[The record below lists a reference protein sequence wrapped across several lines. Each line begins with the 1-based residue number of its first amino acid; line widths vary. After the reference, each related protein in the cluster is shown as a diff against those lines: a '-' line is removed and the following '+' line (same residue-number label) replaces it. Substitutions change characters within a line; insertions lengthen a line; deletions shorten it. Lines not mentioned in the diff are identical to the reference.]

1 MLTAHPPESTSQQQ
15 HVAQLAEYD
24 ALITSV
30 HNAKV
35 NSTPLSGLFIS
46 PQSHSLL
53 AQEHE
58 LAQTHL
64 KKLLDNPD
72 YLDLLR
78 KATGTPN
85 TSYLAVTLKNGRAE
99 YETAGLDKQTIPLPV
114 ADQKSLR
121 SLAESLEKAVLN
133 IGGQLRSDRLLRLPQ
148 ILWFYGL
155 QPEHPQSADTLSLL
169 IQKLE
174 EMKAS
179 YLLGLENGLELGNL
193 IHESDHRPLL
203 DAVSLILEADET
215 SVIESLGKE
224 ALVNVSPDQLRATPA
239 VYLNRLLSGTKAQAL
254 AQKLLVQLKWYGAQ
268 PGEEPAPS
276 INNRLVAEAIRRW
289 YSLSNDQPD
298 DTILRFRLEQ
308 PSNWGKSYRTLRSE
322 FETYLIDSGHVSTT
336 NEAILL
342 ARLLQPQLPAEFQVR
357 DIPDELPYRSSVVWV
372 NFVHGVNLAKAID
385 RSLIPRMTF
394 QQFVDFPIKKS
405 EGAPP
410 QLLDLIALT
419 RIAPTLDWALTNGF
433 LDQQLDHYHTE
444 ETILLATDEL
454 KNQTD
459 LINEAIT
466 CLGAPTPNR
475 LTIAK
480 SKLVKIFGS
489 GTFNADHTKLVEEA
503 NEYTINPIRHGG
515 PPGRKQVNAYTFVDV
530 YASGNIYNGKKWF
543 FTDGV
548 NVSDKWIKLDTDNVV
563 ESNAFVPAYQNKIV
577 KLPDVKLLF
586 KVSFNIH
593 LYLQRGAYQELIL
606 SQLATLPLADRLA
619 LEYGEVKILTLRK
632 NSSKTAERETPAVTL
647 PLRARKGF
655 VLAVDHENQQSYYEL
670 LPSIGVIRRL
680 PDFKSELIGGKPI
693 QAHWGS
699 VPVTYLT
706 YKTLPF
712 DWDAHANGT
721 QPKKNPTCEAIID
734 HIGETFTAPR
744 TNENYTAFPC
754 TLKSQRLQN
763 ITYFIAQKFFHVDED
778 LYRTSAYDE
787 TKFDKEQKVRDKVL
801 AITKIIIPFWSS
813 IEDLASGDM
822 NKIKDGFIGI
832 FVDVATFLLP
842 IGKFASGSLRLAT
855 TSGKLS
861 IRATLPSFV
870 TLTKK
875 LFISS
880 LNNLNPIDGIPSLLG
895 ALGAGV
901 FRLGKF
907 GFFKLKGLARRPG
920 QYDLVQGLPQ
930 ATDPGRW
937 KPLAAGDQLGSVNG
951 IDDVVLRRADAGNIT
966 SHHLI
971 DPQSAKPYG
980 PRLTEDAGGVSI
992 GRSEFAPA
1000 GEFDSRVAFDIPEN
1014 ARVQQ
1019 IPELDG
1025 RTTLLID
1032 DVPYRLDHGSLR
1044 RVGTI
1049 DASQSLNIQP
1059 CRIRRDKDK
1068 VCLNSYVF
1076 GIHHPTPAPGS
1087 YDPAEDFCTWFGDR
1101 IYTPAPVKT
1110 GSVPVLALDGQLYT
1124 GTGEIL
1130 QKFVGN
1136 RTKLGLPKKPSSK
1149 ARVEASIEFQKG
1161 IYGRIK
1167 VKGVEEGLDDV
1178 RQVGTLIIESKLD
1191 AKKEFL
1197 FTQLNAND
1205 YYFAEIA
1212 KGQSLKGPHRLQRI
1226 PDFALKN
1233 DPLYKELFTV
1243 FTGSLHANNT
1253 AAYYGIDKVKEA
1265 IRTMDEIAVPLGGL
1279 PKPADNMTKVKVS
1292 TTPGEAVMFD
1302 HQTRMIVCKYPE
1314 TTKAWTRTNDA
1325 PSTLR
1330 ERTAKIFNDLFNKTL
1345 FKPNEQNAIQISN
1358 TMKELQKIVTKHKPM
1373 DRPRNIAYAEIT
1385 HPDGKIEV
1393 FVSVS
1398 GSGGDTRFL
1407 PLFSKTPN
1415 AKEVTIGNT
1424 TYINVDH
1431 NLKFE
1436 RESLSTARGQL
1447 QAIPRTIDDMATY
1460 TPELTLRPTSLDSE
1474 SKLIRVIREKYPND
1488 ATRSPVTIATTMAP
1502 CDSCSVVMQQFAH
1515 TGGKD
1520 ALKVIWD

>member
-1 MLTAHPPESTSQQQ
+1 MLTTHSPESTSQQQ

-30 HNAKV
+30 HNAKA

-46 PQSHSLL
+46 PQPHSPL

-78 KATGTPN
+78 KTPGTPN
-85 TSYLAVTLKNGRAE
+85 TSYLTVTLKNGRAE
-99 YETAGLDKQTIPLPV
+99 YETADLDRQTIPLQV
-114 ADQKSLR
+114 NAQASLR
-121 SLAESLEKAVLN
+121 DLAEGVEKALLI
-133 IGGQLRSDRLLRLPQ
+133 IGGELRSDRLLRLPQ

-179 YLLGLENGLELGNL
+179 YLLGLENGLDLGNL

-298 DTILRFRLEQ
+298 DTIIRFQLEQ

-357 DIPDELPYRSSVVWV
+357 DIPEDLPYRSSVVWV

-410 QLLDLIALT
+410 ELLDLIALT

-444 ETILLATDEL
+444 ETILLATNEL

-459 LINEAIT
+459 LTNEAIT
-466 CLGAPTPNR
+466 CLAAPTPNR

-503 NEYTINPIRHGG
+503 NGYTVNPIRHGG

-548 NVSDKWIKLDTDNVV
+548 NVSDKWIKLDTDKVV

-577 KLPDVKLLF
+577 KLPDVELLF
-586 KVSFNIH
+586 KASFNIH
-593 LYLQRGAYQELIL
+593 LYLQRSAYQKLIL

-619 LEYGEVKILTLRK
+619 LEYGEVEILTLRK

-655 VLAVDHENQQSYYEL
+655 VLAVNHENQKSYYEL

-680 PDFKSELIGGKPI
+680 PDFNSELIGGKPI

-712 DWDAHANGT
+712 DWDAHANGI

-734 HIGETFTAPR
+734 RIGETFTAPR
-744 TNENYTAFPC
+744 TNESYTAFPC
-754 TLKSQRLQN
+754 TLKSQRLKN
-763 ITYFIAQKFFHVDED
+763 ITYFIAHDFFHIDED
-778 LYRTSAYDE
+778 FYRTSAYDE
-787 TKFDKEQKVRDKVL
+787 TKFDKEQKIRDKVL
-801 AITKIIIPFWSS
+801 AITKTIIPFWSS
-813 IEDLASGDM
+813 IEDLASGDI

-842 IGKFASGSLRLAT
+842 IGKFASGSIRLA
-855 TSGKLS
+855 SIPGKLS
-861 IRATLPSFV
+861 IRATLPSFI

-875 LFISS
+875 LFIST
-880 LNNLNPIDGIPSLLG
+880 LNNLNPIDGIATLLG

-901 FRLGKF
+901 FRLSQF
-907 GFFKLKGLARRPG
+907 GLFKLKGLTGRTGR
-920 QYDLVQGLPQ
+920 YDFVQGLPQ
-930 ATDPGRW
+930 ATDPGRY
-937 KPLAAGDQLGSVNG
+937 KLLSATDDLASVKG
-951 IDDVVLRRADAGNIT
+951 LDDVPVRKIASTNPPHYR
-966 SHHLI
+966 LI
-971 DPQSAKPYG
+971 EPVSGKPYG
-980 PRLTEDAGGVSI
+980 PPLADGTHKLSL
-992 GRSEFAPA
+992 GRSAYHPLQKT
-1000 GEFDSRVAFDIPEN
+1000 DNHITV
-1014 ARVQQ
+1014 
-1019 IPELDG
+1019 ELAEHANVRELLEVDG
-1025 RTTLLID
+1025 RTLMFIN
-1032 DVPYRLDHGSLR
+1032 DVPYRLDGDLLR
-1044 RVGTI
+1044 RI
-1049 DASQSLNIQP
+1049 DLIDESARLKRIP
-1059 CRIRRDKDK
+1059 CRIKRAPGKN
-1068 VCLNSYVF
+1068 VCIDEYVTSDP
-1076 GIHHPTPAPGS
+1076 HPDTPALRSFDENKGYAP
-1087 YDPAEDFCTWFGDR
+1087 WFGER
-1101 IYTPAPVKT
+1101 LCTPTARADHA
-1110 GSVPVLALDGQLYT
+1110 GEYYLRDGMLYQIVNNT
-1124 GTGEIL
+1124 PKLWAGDMTRLGFKKKWPEPKREIL
-1130 QKFVGN
+1130 ADLQF
-1136 RTKLGLPKKPSSK
+1136 R
-1149 ARVEASIEFQKG
+1149 KG
-1161 IYGRIK
+1161 IYGRIEIQ
-1167 VKGVEEGLDDV
+1167 GTYEGSNELH
-1178 RQVGTLIIESKLD
+1178 RVGAILVPSIDESKIYI
-1191 AKKEFL
+1191 
-1197 FTQLNAND
+1197 FTRVNTD
-1205 YYFAEIA
+1205 KYYFTTVPAAMDLSEL
-1212 KGQSLKGPHRLQRI
+1212 QTLTMSRLLKADLADGVVGS
-1226 PDFALKN
+1226 
-1233 DPLYKELFTV
+1233 ELMRV
-1243 FTGSLHANNT
+1243 YEGSLSANNL
-1253 AAYYGIDKVKEA
+1253 AAVYGVDAVKHAMHTMERIA
-1265 IRTMDEIAVPLGGL
+1265 IPLGT
-1279 PKPADNMTKVKVS
+1279 PATPPTNMKWLKVDTS
-1292 TTPGEAVMFD
+1292 PGEALMFD
-1302 HQTRMIVCKYPE
+1302 HSTRMIVTQLPAGATTWSRSNEAPE
-1314 TTKAWTRTNDA
+1314 A
-1325 PSTLR
+1325 LR
-1330 ERTAKIFNDLFNKTL
+1330 QRTAEIFDTLFQEPTINQNAGSFFRIDRTMNKLNDLLPRSQRRDN
-1345 FKPNEQNAIQISN
+1345 
-1358 TMKELQKIVTKHKPM
+1358 
-1373 DRPRNIAYAEIT
+1373 PRNIAYAEVIKA
-1385 HPDGKIEV
+1385 DGKREV
-1393 FVSVS
+1393 YVSVS
-1398 GSGGDTRFL
+1398 GGQGTTGKL
-1407 PLFSKTPN
+1407 PLFKTHFGADQVQVGDTSYFNIDLDESPL
-1415 AKEVTIGNT
+1415 KTSLLL
-1424 TYINVDH
+1424 DDKD
-1431 NLKFE
+1431 NL
-1436 RESLSTARGQL
+1436 L
-1447 QAIPRTIDDMATY
+1447 AIPKTY
-1460 TPELTLRPTSLDSE
+1460 PKLPDQPTSLDSE
-1474 SKLIRVIREKYPND
+1474 SKLIGVIREKYRNNQEIQ
-1488 ATRSPVTIATTMAP
+1488 SVNVATTMTP
-1502 CDSCSVVMQQFAH
+1502 CESCAVVIKAFGYD
-1515 TGGKD
+1515 GGEN
-1520 ALKVIWD
+1520 ALNVVWK